1 MTIWGSAYESLSLEE
16 KCAELNR
23 LIAEWR
29 EPGFVSVRPARVV
42 PDTTNRE
49 GTGISA
55 MHVHFVA
62 HSIQSEGFETRDD
75 VTGAGHDVPFL
86 VREVTGAASELGG
99 ESLAKWARAQAEN
112 AELPPA
118 QPWAAADGEEYFCS
132 LGNSHFFQALNHF
145 GAASRRKF
153 RRRGDDAAPV
163 AYSAAA
169 DAPLR
174 SALDGGVRSVVLRRE
189 MPKQERRFVSQ
200 MLNAAFEYSVDVDAG
215 GGVRVDPGREVR
227 QFGSFGGLTKHADAW
242 QLDELVEM
250 KARNL
255 GLTIVR

>member
-62 HSIQSEGFETRDD
+62 HSIQCEGFETRDD

-99 ESLAKWARAQAEN
+99 ESLLRLFDHAHRPSVWRRYTWLGRAREAVQDASSEDKVAAARIHLQWYRGASLWQARAI
-112 AELPPA
+112 
-118 QPWAAADGEEYFCS
+118 
-132 LGNSHFFQALNHF
+132 
-145 GAASRRKF
+145 RRKTNPAIS
-153 RRRGDDAAPV
+153 RG
-163 AYSAAA
+163 
-169 DAPLR
+169 R
-174 SALDGGVRSVVLRRE
+174 S
-189 MPKQERRFVSQ
+189 
-200 MLNAAFEYSVDVDAG
+200 
-215 GGVRVDPGREVR
+215 
-227 QFGSFGGLTKHADAW
+227 
-242 QLDELVEM
+242 
-250 KARNL
+250 
-255 GLTIVR
+255 